1 MLPVSRMVP
10 LRLVAVIC
18 IGSGIPYLTLGTASE
33 ALRTAP
39 IPLSWAPTLYF
50 FTAAIAA
57 LLFLALRSRT
67 SANARIYAACGAMFG
82 LVPWGVY
89 QLSLLASAQSVFLWI
104 PLLVGLIA
112 GAAAGWTI
120 WRGDD
125 GFTGQLTRR

>member
-10 LRLVAVIC
+10 LRLVALIC
-18 IGSGIPYLTLGTASE
+18 IGVGIPYLTLGTVSE

-39 IPLSWAPTLYF
+39 IPLSFAPTLYF
-50 FTAAIAA
+50 FTAAIGA
-57 LLFLALRSRT
+57 LFFLALRSRT
-67 SANARIYAACGAMFG
+67 SANARIYVACGAMFG

-89 QLSLLASAQSVFLWI
+89 QLSLLASAQSLFLWMT
-104 PLLVGLIA
+104 LLAGLVA
-112 GAAAGWTI
+112 GAGAGWTI